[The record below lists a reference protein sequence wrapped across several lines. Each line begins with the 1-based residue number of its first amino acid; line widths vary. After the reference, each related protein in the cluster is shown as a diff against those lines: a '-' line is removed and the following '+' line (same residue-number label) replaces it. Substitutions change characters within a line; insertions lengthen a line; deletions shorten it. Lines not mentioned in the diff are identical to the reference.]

1 MGYDIYGVSPK
12 MNKDYPE
19 RYNEIMEMYGKD
31 GWLDWDKKIPNE
43 IKDEYYELKDKYETD
58 NPGSYFRNN
67 VWFWRPLWNFVVET
81 CEDYMT
87 VDEIDGGYSNSGH
100 RIEEETAIYI
110 AKKLSEKLADG
121 TVDTLE

>member
-12 MNKDYPE
+12 MNKEYPE
-19 RYNEIMEMYGKD
+19 RYNEIMKMYGKD
-31 GWLDWDKKIPNE
+31 GFLDWNKKIPNE

-100 RIEEETAIYI
+100 QIEEETAIYI
-110 AKKLSEKLADG
+110 AKKL
-121 TVDTLE
+121 